1 MKSIEIG
8 IQKRGHNLDKNSQS
22 IFEKPYIMM
31 ILALFSCF
39 LWGSAFPAIKVGYNL
54 FEISGNDTYGKIL
67 FAGYRFFLSGIM
79 ILGFCIL
86 TGRQIKA
93 KKDQIKGIVLLGL
106 LQTAINYT
114 FFYIGV
120 SNTSGTK
127 GSILSATGTLFSV
140 ILAHFF
146 YREDKLTNKK
156 ITGLILGFLGVIL
169 VNING
174 GSLDSGFSLTGEG
187 FVLIASLT
195 GAISGIYTK
204 SLAKKVDTFLLTAYQ
219 LLIGSF
225 FLIGVGY
232 LGGGQ
237 ALNFTNQN
245 IWLLLYLAFISAA
258 AFSIWTILLKYNGV
272 GKVTIYKFTVPIFGT
287 FLSYIFL
294 RERLLGG
301 NVILAITLV
310 SISIVLI
317 NMDKIK
323 KSRS

>member
-1 MKSIEIG
+1 MEKKKSS
-8 IQKRGHNLDKNSQS
+8 L
-22 IFEKPYIMM
+22 FERPYMVM

-39 LWGSAFPAIKVGYNL
+39 LWGSAFPTIKVGYNL

-67 FAGYRFFLSGIM
+67 FAGYRFFLSGLM

-86 TGRQIKA
+86 TGRKT
-93 KKDQIKGIVLLGL
+93 KVSKYEIKGILLLGL

-140 ILAHFF
+140 MLAHFF
-146 YREDKLTNKK
+146 YKEDKLTNNK
-156 ITGLILGFLGVIL
+156 IIGLIVGFVGVIL

-174 GSLDSGFSLTGEG
+174 GNVGGGFSLTGEG

-204 SLAKKVDTFLLTAYQ
+204 KLAKEIDAFLITAYQ
-219 LLIGSF
+219 LLIGSI
-225 FLIGVGY
+225 FLITVGF
-232 LGGGQ
+232 LGG
-237 ALNFTNQN
+237 AESLNFTYQN

-294 RERLLGG
+294 KERLLGS
-301 NVILAITLV
+301 NVILAIILV
-310 SISIVLI
+310 SLSIILI
-317 NMDKIK
+317 NANGIK
-323 KSRS
+323 EKKHLS

>member
-1 MKSIEIG
+1 MGKIKS
-8 IQKRGHNLDKNSQS
+8 NL
-22 IFEKPYIMM
+22 FERPYMIM

-39 LWGSAFPAIKVGYNL
+39 LWGSAFPAVKVGYNL
-54 FEISGNDTYGKIL
+54 FEINGNDTYGKIL
-67 FAGYRFFLSGIM
+67 FAGYRFLLSGMM

-86 TGRQIKA
+86 TRRKIKV
-93 KKDQIKGIVLLGL
+93 KKQNVNGIILLGL

-127 GSILSATGTLFSV
+127 GAILSATGTLFSV

-146 YREDKLTNKK
+146 YKEDKLTNKK
-156 ITGLILGFLGVIL
+156 TIGLIVGFVGVVL

-174 GSLDSGFSLTGEG
+174 GGVGSGFSLTGEG
-187 FVLIASLT
+187 FVLMASLT

-204 SLAKKVDTFLLTAYQ
+204 TLAKKIDSFLITAYQ
-219 LLIGSF
+219 LLLGSV
-225 FLIGVGY
+225 FLITVGY
-232 LGGGQ
+232 LGG
-237 ALNFTNQN
+237 AETFNITYQN

-294 RERLLGG
+294 KERLLGS
-301 NVILAITLV
+301 NVILAIILV
-310 SISIVLI
+310 SLSIILI
-317 NMDKIK
+317 NSDKIK
-323 KSRS
+323 R

>member
-1 MKSIEIG
+1 MEESKIS
-8 IQKRGHNLDKNSQS
+8 L
-22 IFEKPYIMM
+22 FEKSYMIT

-39 LWGSAFPAIKVGYNL
+39 LWGSAFPTIKVGYDL
-54 FEISGNDTYGKIL
+54 FQISGGDTYGKIL
-67 FAGYRFFLSGIM
+67 FAGYRFFLSAAL
-79 ILGFCIL
+79 ILSFCIV
-86 TGRQIKA
+86 TGRKIKL
-93 KKDQIKGIVLLGL
+93 KKHEIKGILLLGL

-156 ITGLILGFLGVIL
+156 IIGLIVGFTGVIL
-169 VNING
+169 VTING
-174 GSLDSGFSLTGEG
+174 GGIGSGFSLTGDG

-204 SLAKKVDTFLLTAYQ
+204 KLAKQTDTFLITAYQ
-219 LLIGSF
+219 LLIGSL
-225 FLIGVGY
+225 FLISVGF
-232 LGGGQ
+232 LGG
-237 ALNFTNQN
+237 AETLKFTNQN

-258 AFSIWTILLKYNGV
+258 AFSTWTILLKHNGV
-272 GKVTIYKFTVPIFGT
+272 GKVSVYKFTVPIFGT

-294 RERLLGG
+294 KERLLGA
-301 NVILAITLV
+301 NVILAIILV
-310 SISIVLI
+310 SISIILI
-317 NMDKIK
+317 NLDRTKEK
-323 KSRS
+323 G

>member
-1 MKSIEIG
+1 MGE
-8 IQKRGHNLDKNSQS
+8 KNESL
-22 IFEKPYIMM
+22 FKKPYIIML
-31 ILALFSCF
+31 LALFSCF

-54 FEISGNDTYGKIL
+54 FEISGSDTYGKIL

-79 ILGFCIL
+79 ILVFCIF
-86 TGRQIKA
+86 TGRKIKA
-93 KKDQIKGIVLLGL
+93 KKDEIKGLLLLGL

-140 ILAHFF
+140 ILAHYF
-146 YREDKLTNKK
+146 YQEDKLTNKK
-156 ITGLILGFLGVIL
+156 ILGLILGFIGVVL

-174 GSLDSGFSLTGEG
+174 GSVDGGFSLTGEG
-187 FVLIASLT
+187 FVLMASLI

-204 SLAKKVDTFLLTAYQ
+204 KLAKRIDTFLVTAYQ
-219 LLIGSF
+219 LLIGSI
-225 FLIGVGY
+225 FLITVGY
-232 LGGGQ
+232 LGG
-237 ALNFTNQN
+237 AETLSFTRQN

-294 RERLLGG
+294 NERLLGT

-310 SISIVLI
+310 SFSIILI
-317 NMDKIK
+317 NLDKTK

>member
-1 MKSIEIG
+1 MGKIKS
-8 IQKRGHNLDKNSQS
+8 NL
-22 IFEKPYIMM
+22 FERPYMIM

-39 LWGSAFPAIKVGYNL
+39 LWGSAFPAVKVGYNL
-54 FEISGNDTYGKIL
+54 FEINGNDTYGKIL
-67 FAGYRFFLSGIM
+67 FAGYRFLLSGMM

-86 TGRQIKA
+86 TRRKIKV
-93 KKDQIKGIVLLGL
+93 KKQNVNGIILLGL

-127 GSILSATGTLFSV
+127 GAILSATGTLFSV

-146 YREDKLTNKK
+146 YKEDKLTNKK
-156 ITGLILGFLGVIL
+156 TIGLIVGFVGVVL

-174 GSLDSGFSLTGEG
+174 GGVGSGFSLTGEG
-187 FVLIASLT
+187 FVLMASLT

-204 SLAKKVDTFLLTAYQ
+204 TLAKKIDSFLITAYQ
-219 LLIGSF
+219 LLIGSV
-225 FLIGVGY
+225 FLITVGY
-232 LGGGQ
+232 LGG
-237 ALNFTNQN
+237 AETFNITYQN

-294 RERLLGG
+294 KERLLGS
-301 NVILAITLV
+301 NVILAIILV
-310 SISIVLI
+310 SLSIILI
-317 NMDKIK
+317 NSDKIK
-323 KSRS
+323 R